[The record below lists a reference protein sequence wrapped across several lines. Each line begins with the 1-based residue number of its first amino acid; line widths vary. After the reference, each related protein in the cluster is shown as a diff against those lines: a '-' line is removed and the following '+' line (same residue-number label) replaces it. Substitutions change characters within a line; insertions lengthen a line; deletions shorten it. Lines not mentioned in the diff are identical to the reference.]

1 MHTDFPDVDYH
12 ERFDVYCY
20 QRKKDKKRDCMSLL
34 TAASGKSVYRG
45 YKYYCAGK
53 VLYVQQIN
61 DDEIKGLVKGT
72 AREPYK
78 VYINLSKV
86 RSSSCDCPF
95 ANGRKICKH
104 MIAVFFAAFPDEA
117 KKYKAELEAY
127 YEEEEAREA
136 ILDDMLLNYIKKLS
150 KAELQEAILQV
161 LYDGPEWQFDRFIRE
176 YIDTGD
182 LL

>member
-1 MHTDFPDVDYH
+1 
-12 ERFDVYCY
+12 
-20 QRKKDKKRDCMSLL
+20 MSLL

-45 YKYYCAGK
+45 YEYYCAGK

-61 DDEIKGLVKGT
+61 DYEIKGLIKGT

-176 YIDTGD
+176 NIDTGD